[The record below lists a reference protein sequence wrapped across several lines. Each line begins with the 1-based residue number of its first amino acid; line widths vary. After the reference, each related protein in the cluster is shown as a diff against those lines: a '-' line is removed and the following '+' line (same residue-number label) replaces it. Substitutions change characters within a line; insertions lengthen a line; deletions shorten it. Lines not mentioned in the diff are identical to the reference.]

1 MRGDKT
7 KKGCERCL
15 ISYSLSFSTSSRS
28 HVSESGCVFCSCV
41 FIGRVGAF
49 TSACV
54 RLCCNLFA
62 LPPSLSLS
70 LITERQHIWP
80 DTLLISCTDWLMVMI
95 MVCVSC
101 VLKVAGPVCSLFGSS
116 ANCWI
121 TILLFYSRVR
131 VRQGGQM
138 PVSLTHTITH
148 CQERLRAR
156 STVVPLK

>member
-41 FIGRVGAF
+41 FIGRVG
-49 TSACV
+49 
-54 RLCCNLFA
+54 L
-62 LPPSLSLS
+62 LPRPVSGCAAICLPSLLLSLS

-116 ANCWI
+116 ANCWR